1 MRRSLHS
8 VFALVFLDLDYLLLD
23 LVQAHQLVE
32 LVRDLVEDLQ
42 LVLEQAGLLQVA
54 DEVHRRRNDVL
65 VVWLWRS
72 FILDAW
78 IGLELGNVFHYL
90 FSAVSFHRLRMRSL
104 LVASFVLVKELL
116 AGDGFLLLFFK
127 LVFDLSTGL

>member
-1 MRRSLHS
+1 M
-8 VFALVFLDLDYLLLD
+8 
-23 LVQAHQLVE
+23 
-32 LVRDLVEDLQ
+32 
-42 LVLEQAGLLQVA
+42 
-54 DEVHRRRNDVL
+54 L
-65 VVWLWRS
+65 VVWLWCS
-72 FILDAW
+72 FILDSW

-90 FSAVSFHRLRMRSL
+90 LCAVSFHGLGMWGL